1 MSYSSLKGVC
11 CPYVIK
17 PVVSIFVCPLLYPQI
32 YQWKSSWGDSRRSAL
47 AKFAWIRRSTSFLF
61 PVDTWWFARS
71 VPHRCANVPSA
82 EASWKAPFAPFCR
95 KYASGV
101 FESLFAACCLGKKK
115 IILKWYVYS
124 PSSKFALSK
133 GKENTIHRVVTCSPF
148 SSSNKIFFVFLNVF

>member
-47 AKFAWIRRSTSFLF
+47 ARFAWIRRSTSFLF

-82 EASWKAPFAPFCR
+82 EASWKAPFAPSCR

-101 FESLFAACCLGKKK
+101 FESLFLRHIVWGKKK
-115 IILKWYVYS
+115 SYWNGMCIHPAASLHSRRAKKTQSIG
-124 PSSKFALSK
+124 LSLVRLSLHLIK
-133 GKENTIHRVVTCSPF
+133 YF
-148 SSSNKIFFVFLNVF
+148 SCF